1 MLMKGGSRRQKTR
14 MLWRVRNCVKVEKTD
29 KLLIKKRKNNMGRN
43 FNRES
48 VQKSQMLRMNGW
60 IIGKF
65 SI

>member
-14 MLWRVRNCVKVEKTD
+14 MLWRVWNCVKVEKTD

-60 IIGKF
+60 ITGKF